1 MLFSLSLKCR
11 RCAVVGNGHR
21 LRNSSMGETI
31 NTYDVVIRYGPGL
44 CPVDLSP
51 LPPAHGVDA
60 CHVRVS
66 PPLPCQG

>member
-1 MLFSLSLKCR
+1 M
-11 RCAVVGNGHR
+11 VGNGHR

-31 NTYDVVIRYGPGL
+31 NTYDVVIRYGPGV

-51 LPPAHGVDA
+51 VPPADGVDA
-60 CHVRVS
+60 CRVPMSVFS